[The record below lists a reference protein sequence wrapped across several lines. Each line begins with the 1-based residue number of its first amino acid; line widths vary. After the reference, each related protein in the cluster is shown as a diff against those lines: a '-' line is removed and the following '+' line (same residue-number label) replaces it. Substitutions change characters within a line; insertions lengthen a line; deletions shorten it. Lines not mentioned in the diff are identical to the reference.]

1 MNPQT
6 LLAWWNLIFVVPFGL
21 ALLYLGLYAATG
33 IGVGDTDADGGV
45 DADHDADLEHDA
57 DVDHDLDADTDHDAD
72 ADHDA
77 GGDAETDTDT
87 ESDHD
92 ADADHDTDGDPVP
105 LHAAVLG
112 FLGVGTVPVGF
123 VLMALL
129 MTWGATGFITNQLL
143 PPRYGDGPRLAAASA
158 PAAALASLLVLR
170 AVVSAVRRWLPLNE
184 SSARRRHEL
193 LGCSGQALFEVND
206 NFGLVAVRDDRGELY
221 QVPCRVEPGL
231 PALPKGA
238 RVLLVGYAAKT
249 RSFTVRAA
257 GVVPAGAKQ

>member
-33 IGVGDTDADGGV
+33 VGVGDTDADGGDF
-45 DADHDADLEHDA
+45 DADHDVDLDHDADIDHDA
-57 DVDHDLDADTDHDAD
+57 DVDADADHDVDADHDAD
-72 ADHDA
+72 ADHDV
-77 GGDAETDTDT
+77 
-87 ESDHD
+87 D
-92 ADADHDTDGDPVP
+92 ADGGHVP

-123 VLMALL
+123 VVMALL
-129 MTWGATGFITNQLL
+129 MTWGGTGFIANQLL
-143 PPRYGDGPRLAAASA
+143 APRFGEGPRLAAASA

-170 AVVSAVRRWLPLNE
+170 TVSSAVRRWLPLNE
-184 SSARRRHEL
+184 TSARRRHEL
-193 LGCSGQALFEVND
+193 LGCAGQALFEINE

-221 QVPCRVEPGL
+221 QVPCRVEPGCG
-231 PALPKGA
+231 ALPKGA

-249 RSFTVRAA
+249 RSFTVRSADAA
-257 GVVPAGAKQ
+257 AAVAPRD

>member
-33 IGVGDTDADGGV
+33 IGVGDTDTDTDGDGDV

-57 DVDHDLDADTDHDAD
+57 DVDHDVDAD

-77 GGDAETDTDT
+77 
-87 ESDHD
+87 D
-92 ADADHDTDGDPVP
+92 ADADHDADTDTDHDADGDPVP

-143 PPRYGDGPRLAAASA
+143 APRYGDGPRLAAASA

-193 LGCSGQALFEVND
+193 LGCSGQALFEVNE